1 MELLEQR
8 IIKDG
13 VVKKG
18 NVLKVDSFLN
28 HMIDVP
34 FVCELGKEFRRLFE
48 TSGVTKILTIE
59 ASGIGLACLTAQYFG
74 VPVVFAKKSRTSNI
88 SSEVYS
94 TPVESY
100 THGNT
105 NNVIVSKQYLGAG
118 DRVLIIDDF
127 LATGNALK
135 GLIELC
141 RLAGADVV
149 GCGIAIEKRYQH
161 GGDALRAE
169 NIRVESLALID
180 SMENGN
186 IVFSQI

>member
-1 MELLEQR
+1 MKILEER

-13 VVKKG
+13 RALPG

>member
-1 MELLEQR
+1 MKILEER

-13 VVKKG
+13 RVLPG

-48 TSGVTKILTIE
+48 TSCVTKILTIE

-74 VPVVFAKKSRTSNI
+74 VPVVFAKKSRTSNV

-180 SMENGN
+180 SIENGN

>member
-1 MELLEQR
+1 MKILEER

-13 VVKKG
+13 RVLPG

-48 TSGVTKILTIE
+48 TSCVTKILTIE

-74 VPVVFAKKSRTSNI
+74 VPVVFAKKSRTSNV

>member
-1 MELLEQR
+1 MKLLEDR

-13 VVKKG
+13 RVLPG

-34 FVCELGKEFRRLFE
+34 FVCELGKEFHRLFE
-48 TSGVTKILTIE
+48 NSGITKILTIE

-74 VPVVFAKKSRTSNI
+74 VPVVFAKKSKTSNI

-105 NNVIVSKQYLGAG
+105 NNVIVSKQYLGTG

-141 RLAGADVV
+141 RLAGADVA

-161 GGDALRAE
+161 GGDELRAQ
-169 NIRVESLALID
+169 NIRVESLARID
-180 SMENGN
+180 SMENGK
-186 IVFSQI
+186 IVFSHI

>member
-1 MELLEQR
+1 MKILEER

-13 VVKKG
+13 RILPG

>member
-1 MELLEQR
+1 MKILEER

-13 VVKKG
+13 RVLPG

-94 TPVESY
+94 TTVESY

>member
-1 MELLEQR
+1 MKILEER

-13 VVKKG
+13 RVLPG

-118 DRVLIIDDF
+118 YRVLIIDDF